1 MDIPPLGKVGK
12 QHQGTELRGPAPPEV
27 TASDLVVSATCLSP
41 KMESAPRQ
49 ELLATTDIPPSIDYS
64 LQAVGHSVHVD
75 SLPAGMNKL
84 RKEGNNKR
92 QTTESMFRR
101 GRCSGNA
108 FKVIAHLE

>member
-1 MDIPPLGKVGK
+1 MDIPPQGKVGK
-12 QHQGTELRGPAPPEV
+12 QHLGSELRGPAPPEV
-27 TASDLVVSATCLSP
+27 TASDVVVSAICLSP
-41 KMESAPRQ
+41 KMESAPKQ
-49 ELLATTDIPPSIDYS
+49 LLATTDIPPSTDYS
-64 LQAVGHSVHVD
+64 LQAVGYSVHVD
-75 SLPAGMNKL
+75 SLPAGMKEL